1 MYEGTSSQLRSK
13 YLGGSLSTSNNRV
26 YQGSNDVDYQ
36 VDNLEL
42 ESIYKKKAVR
52 LELELA
58 ELRKENEQLKQSNQQ
73 LKASEALRNAR
84 NQSLEQEKQLQLQR
98 ERDDIMRDV
107 VDLARGNRLLSQE
120 NDILSQKYS
129 NLLDVY
135 NKVILNNTS
144 ASKLAEVYSNQ
155 IEGRTRI
162 LKDYT
167 KEKWEEFSELNSNYE
182 NNKRKINELYATLK
196 GKLMHLQT
204 DSHINY
210 DTKEQWRAYAEDVQE
225 VFDSVFRLSQE
236 QSDLHQK
243 LVINMQNKNREL
255 QHKLEE
261 SNGSYAQSKAQ
272 APQQNEFNSKEHS
285 RIVSEFMQNSNNQI
299 NNNLPPIQE
308 SKNEDVQKSTE
319 QNLNDI
325 PSQDQQNTL
334 KPKKAKS
341 IQKSDSQ
348 SRNFR
353 SPNRSEAKTTQKSRS
368 KIEDSKIVSK
378 LNIGSQPSIE
388 TGSQVNKPKPKA
400 SVQKSGNKGTTD
412 KPKPNGRSPVK

>member
-13 YLGGSLSTSNNRV
+13 YLGGSLSASSNRL
-26 YQGSNDVDYQ
+26 YQGSNDIDYQ

-73 LKASEALRNAR
+73 LKSSEALRNAR
-84 NQSLEQEKQLQLQR
+84 NQSFEQEKQLQLQR

-182 NNKRKINELYATLK
+182 SNKRKINEMYATLK

-255 QHKLEE
+255 QQKFEE
-261 SNGSYAQSKAQ
+261 NNGLYAQSKIQ
-272 APQQNEFNSKEHS
+272 TPQQNELNSKEYS
-285 RIVSEFMQNSNNQI
+285 RVAQEIMQNSNYQI
-299 NNNLPPIQE
+299 NNNLPSIQE
-308 SKNEDVQKSTE
+308 SKNEQKSTE
-319 QNLNDI
+319 QNTFDI
-325 PSQDQQNTL
+325 PSKDQNEQNPL
-334 KPKKAKS
+334 KSKKTKLS
-341 IQKSDSQ
+341 QKSDLQ
-348 SRNFR
+348 PRTIR
-353 SPNRSEAKTTQKSRS
+353 SPSRSEVTKSSQKSKQ
-368 KIEDSKIVSK
+368 KIEDSKTLPK
-378 LNIGSQPSIE
+378 QNPGSQQSISP
-388 TGSQVNKPKPKA
+388 GGLQGIKSKQKL
-400 SVQKSGNKGTTD
+400 VQKLGTKATD
-412 KPKPNGRSPVK
+412 KPKLNGKSPTK

>member
-13 YLGGSLSTSNNRV
+13 YLGGSLSASSNRV
-26 YQGSNDVDYQ
+26 YHGSNDVDYQ

-84 NQSLEQEKQLQLQR
+84 NQSFEQEKQLQFQR

-107 VDLARGNRLLSQE
+107 NDLARGNRLLSQE

-182 NNKRKINELYATLK
+182 NNKRKINEMYATLK

-255 QHKLEE
+255 QQKLEE
-261 SNGSYAQSKAQ
+261 NNGIFAQSK
-272 APQQNEFNSKEHS
+272 PQLNEFNSKEHS
-285 RIVSEFMQNSNNQI
+285 RIASEFMQNSNNQI
-299 NNNLPPIQE
+299 NNNLPPIYE
-308 SKNEDVQKSTE
+308 SKNEDLQKSTE
-319 QNLNDI
+319 QSASITPIQDKNEQNL
-325 PSQDQQNTL
+325 QKTK
-334 KPKKAKS
+334 KPKT

-348 SRNFR
+348 SRIFK
-353 SPNRSEAKTTQKSRS
+353 SPSRSEAPKPVQKSKQ
-368 KIEDSKIVSK
+368 KIEDSKIASK
-378 LNIGSQPSIE
+378 QNIGSQQTIE
-388 TGSQVNKPKPKA
+388 AGSLANKSKLKTA
-400 SVQKSGNKGTTD
+400 VQKSSNKTTE
-412 KPKPNGRSPVK
+412 KPKVNGRSPTK